1 VRQLRCRNQILPVKV
16 PIVFLSLR
24 NVTKRFGSVTAVQN
38 VSLDIEEAEF
48 ICFLGPSGCGKTT
61 LLRIIAGLETPDES
75 MVLHNGE
82 SLDGVPARLRN
93 FGVVFQSYSL
103 FPNMTVAKNV
113 AYGLECHR
121 WRRDAI
127 DRRVR
132 EMLALVHLEDQAGK
146 YPHQLSG
153 GQQQRVAVAR
163 ALAPEPDVLLLD
175 EPLSALDAKVREDL
189 RGEIRDLQTALSIT
203 TIMVTHDQ
211 DEAME
216 MADRIVVMNHG
227 VIEQIGTARE
237 LYNRPI
243 NRFVAEFIGRMNVL
257 HLAIGPDRMPMLADT
272 TLHGVNVGALGPWTV
287 GIRPEHIEVVPESSN
302 DANHFTGK
310 IERAVFLGNMTR
322 ITLDVGGQKL
332 LVELRTPSQKLARG
346 GSLTVRI
353 PPGAVRALG
362 RAEI

>member
-1 VRQLRCRNQILPVKV
+1 VL
-16 PIVFLSLR
+16 IVFLSLR

-38 VSLDIEEAEF
+38 VNLDIEEGEF
-48 ICFLGPSGCGKTT
+48 VCFLGPSGCGKTT

-75 MVLHNGE
+75 VVLLKGE
-82 SLDGVPARLRN
+82 SLAGVPARLRN

-113 AYGLECHR
+113 AYGLECHK

-127 DRRVR
+127 KRRVR

-146 YPHQLSG
+146 HPHQLSG

-163 ALAPEPDVLLLD
+163 SLAPEPAVLLLD

-189 RGEIRDLQTALSIT
+189 RSEIRDLQTALSIT

-216 MADRIVVMNHG
+216 MADRIVVMNNG
-227 VIEQIGTARE
+227 VIEQVGHAVE
-237 LYNRPI
+237 LYNRPV

-257 HLAIGPDRMPMLADT
+257 HLTADQDGMPTLAGTALHT
-272 TLHGVNVGALGPWTV
+272 TNVSAPGPWVV
-287 GIRPEHIEVVPESSN
+287 GVRPEHIEVVSEDGDGGN
-302 DANHFTGK
+302 LVTGT
-310 IERAVFLGNMTR
+310 IERSVFLGNLIR
-322 ITLDVGGQKL
+322 ITLDVDSQKV
-332 LVELRTPSQKLARG
+332 LVETRAAMHKLERG
-346 GSLTVRI
+346 TSLTVRI
-353 PPGAVRALG
+353 PPAAVKPLGGA
-362 RAEI
+362 ET

>member
-1 VRQLRCRNQILPVKV
+1 
-16 PIVFLSLR
+16 VFLSLR

-38 VSLDIEEAEF
+38 VNLDIEEAEF
-48 ICFLGPSGCGKTT
+48 VCFLGPSGCGKTT

-75 MVLHNGE
+75 MVLHKGE

-127 DRRVR
+127 DHRVQ
-132 EMLALVHLEDQAGK
+132 EMLALVHLSDQSGK

-163 ALAPEPDVLLLD
+163 ALAPEPAVLLLD

-216 MADRIVVMNHG
+216 MADRIVVMNQG
-227 VIEQIGTARE
+227 VIEQVGDAAE
-237 LYNRPI
+237 LYNRPV
-243 NRFVAEFIGRMNVL
+243 NRFVAEFIGRVNVL
-257 HLAIGPDRMPMLADT
+257 HLAVGPNGMPTLA
-272 TLHGVNVGALGPWTV
+272 GIALQAADLSADGPWVV
-287 GIRPEHIEVVPESSN
+287 GVRPENIEVVPEDDN
-302 DANHFTGK
+302 GANLVKGT
-310 IERAVFLGNMTR
+310 IERTVFLGNMTR
-322 ITLDVGGQKL
+322 ITLDVDGQKL
-332 LVELRTPSQKLARG
+332 LVELRAASPKLTRGTPLI
-346 GSLTVRI
+346 VRI
-353 PPGAVRALG
+353 PPGAVKVLG
-362 RAEI
+362 KAET